1 MYILISASFFF
12 FCYEGEK
19 RMRERS
25 IMNWDGGVGERT
37 EKERT
42 ERHILIEGL
51 ILRLA
56 RKLTLGKFPGIHMDP
71 S

>member
-1 MYILISASFFF
+1 MG
-12 FCYEGEK
+12 EG
-19 RMRERS
+19 S
-25 IMNWDGGVGERT
+25 IMNWDGGVGART
-37 EKERT
+37 EKERK